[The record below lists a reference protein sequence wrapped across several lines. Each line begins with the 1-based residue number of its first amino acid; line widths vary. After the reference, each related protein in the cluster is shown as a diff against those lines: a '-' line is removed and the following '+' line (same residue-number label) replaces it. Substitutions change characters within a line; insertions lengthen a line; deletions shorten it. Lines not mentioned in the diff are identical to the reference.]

1 MDEIHFRTPCMGE
14 NYFWNMYGRKLPGGS
29 GVPFLKHKNVEDRA
43 ISPAK
48 NEMPHIFLSNLD
60 RKLHIEFN
68 SDQSKTS
75 PQRSQCAHVSNFLI
89 MSSSWAIPNPT
100 MLMSSLVA
108 SRCQLHLA
116 SQGPCLHRALSDSP
130 PRHRGHPPPRL
141 KRCQLSQPVCS

>member
-1 MDEIHFRTPCMGE
+1 
-14 NYFWNMYGRKLPGGS
+14 MYGRKL
-29 GVPFLKHKNVEDRA
+29 FLEHVWTKTTRGLWSAFFEAQKCRRL
-43 ISPAK
+43 SPAK